1 MSKNTFKGSVVLNP
15 VPVVLVTSRN
25 KENKDNVFTVAWT
38 GTVCTRP
45 PMLSI
50 AIRPERLSYEYI
62 KETMEFTINLPTR
75 RLTRETDFCGV
86 RSGRDI
92 DKIKE
97 MNFTLKE
104 GKEVSSPYIEECPV
118 NIECKVKSIIPLGTH
133 DLFLAEVMC
142 SHIDQKLI
150 DENEKIHFEW
160 ANLITYSHGEYF
172 PVPKTPIGKFG
183 YSVAKKP
190 VEIKKTS
197 TKKKATSKATGKKK
211 TDKTKRKKGK

>member
-45 PMLSI
+45 PMLFI

-197 TKKKATSKATGKKK
+197 TKKKAASKATGKKK